1 MPRGAVPTS
10 SVSERGEGGRVT
22 LGEGE
27 PLTWLKR
34 WVGDLEVFGVALE
47 RDEDNS
53 IRSRVRSLQ

>member
-1 MPRGAVPTS
+1 MPRRAVPTS
-10 SVSERGEGGRVT
+10 SVSERGEGGCVT

-47 RDEDNS
+47 RDEGNS
-53 IRSRVRSLQ
+53 IR